1 MANEF
6 VARNGVIAQNNSVI
20 TGSLVVTNGITGSM
34 FGTSSQ
40 ALTSSYS
47 QTASYIQN
55 AQTASY
61 VLNAISSSFATS
73 ASYAISSSATLQAQT
88 ASYIL
93 NAVSASYALSSSYAI
108 SSSAALQA
116 NTASYVLQAVSA
128 SFATSAL
135 TASFGGNFTASNALI
150 NGTLT
155 AQTLVV
161 QTITSSIEY
170 SSGSNIFGSSLTNTQ
185 QLTGSTSMT
194 GSLTV
199 YGNTVMTGSLN
210 VSGSIT
216 TTGALAGTSASFSST
231 IIGATVLGVGN
242 SGTTVTNGTGFG
254 GVNQVNVG
262 KFTSNNYT
270 ALEIN
275 STNGTTGASLQFT
288 YGTNTPNNVSGIIG
302 YNGLNGTPATFSF
315 QNKISGGDLE
325 FVVNGN
331 STPSLTI
338 ASTGAATFSSSV
350 TSNGFIKSHIATDVN
365 IVMGSYSGAAGLQ
378 AYNDAVSAYIS
389 MNFAA
394 SSYAFNVG
402 AATFASSVTA
412 TSFIGAGTGLTGT
425 ANSLVVGNSLALGG
439 YTWSGSH
446 YTTPGLILTF
456 NTGGTALGY
465 SNASDI
471 QSYLGLGSNAYTSTA
486 YVPYTGAT
494 GAVNLGTNSISAG
507 TGSKI
512 SGTIASGNGLMTFAD
527 GSRSAATAQNY
538 ISFTDNTATRMGY
551 IGATGDGNIHLGTDA
566 SRAILLEGGSVTL
579 GTTSGTG
586 TGAFYA
592 GAATFSGTV
601 VANSSAFN
609 YIGLQLIA
617 ASGYPSNLNFYRAG
631 YSNWYMGSP
640 NASTAFYI
648 GQDGGFST
656 YALSFSS
663 TNAATFSSSVTATSL
678 IKSGGTSSQ
687 FLMADGSVNTSV
699 LPSGAYLP
707 LSAGGG
713 NSLSGNLF
721 INFSNPSANNYINVI
736 NTASTGYAQINLV
749 ASSSGT
755 SGTGSINYI
764 RGAYLNLNTSDAT
777 PITLSTNNTTALTI
791 NGSTQAITLAGA
803 LSGTSASFSSTTAS
817 TSYTTGALVVS
828 GGVGV
833 AGAIFSNSTINAA
846 GGFFETS
853 DERLKKVIK
862 RYATN
867 HGFAAVDFI
876 WKKTGVEDFGYIA
889 QEVEKVIPF
898 AVHTRVDGFKEVN
911 YNKANL
917 YKIMRLEDC
926 IIKEHA
932 TIHKRI
938 DELEAE
944 LKTLKERL
952 K

>member
-1 MANEF
+1 M
-6 VARNGVIAQNNSVI
+6 
-20 TGSLVVTNGITGSM
+20 
-34 FGTSSQ
+34 
-40 ALTSSYS
+40 
-47 QTASYIQN
+47 
-55 AQTASY
+55 
-61 VLNAISSSFATS
+61 
-73 ASYAISSSATLQAQT
+73 
-88 ASYIL
+88 
-93 NAVSASYALSSSYAI
+93 
-108 SSSAALQA
+108 
-116 NTASYVLQAVSA
+116 
-128 SFATSAL
+128 
-135 TASFGGNFTASNALI
+135 
-150 NGTLT
+150 
-155 AQTLVV
+155 
-161 QTITSSIEY
+161 
-170 SSGSNIFGSSLTNTQ
+170 
-185 QLTGSTSMT
+185 
-194 GSLTV
+194 
-199 YGNTVMTGSLN
+199 
-210 VSGSIT
+210 
-216 TTGALAGTSASFSST
+216 
-231 IIGATVLGVGN
+231 
-242 SGTTVTNGTGFG
+242 
-254 GVNQVNVG
+254 
-262 KFTSNNYT
+262 
-270 ALEIN
+270 
-275 STNGTTGASLQFT
+275 
-288 YGTNTPNNVSGIIG
+288 
-302 YNGLNGTPATFSF
+302 
-315 QNKISGGDLE
+315 
-325 FVVNGN
+325 
-331 STPSLTI
+331 
-338 ASTGAATFSSSV
+338 
-350 TSNGFIKSHIATDVN
+350 
-365 IVMGSYSGAAGLQ
+365 
-378 AYNDAVSAYIS
+378 
-389 MNFAA
+389 
-394 SSYAFNVG
+394 
-402 AATFASSVTA
+402 
-412 TSFIGAGTGLTGT
+412 
-425 ANSLVVGNSLALGG
+425 
-439 YTWSGSH
+439 
-446 YTTPGLILTF
+446 
-456 NTGGTALGY
+456 
-465 SNASDI
+465 
-471 QSYLGLGSNAYTSTA
+471 
-486 YVPYTGAT
+486 
-494 GAVNLGTNSISAG
+494 
-507 TGSKI
+507 
-512 SGTIASGNGLMTFAD
+512 
-527 GSRSAATAQNY
+527 
-538 ISFTDNTATRMGY
+538 
-551 IGATGDGNIHLGTDA
+551 
-566 SRAILLEGGSVTL
+566 
-579 GTTSGTG
+579 
-586 TGAFYA
+586 
-592 GAATFSGTV
+592 
-601 VANSSAFN
+601 
-609 YIGLQLIA
+609 
-617 ASGYPSNLNFYRAG
+617 
-631 YSNWYMGSP
+631 
-640 NASTAFYI
+640 
-648 GQDGGFST
+648 
-656 YALSFSS
+656 SFSS

-926 IIKEHA
+926 LIKEHA